1 MSGLPAKPSSCSTA
15 ISTGRPWQSQ
25 PARRGTCQPCMGLNR
40 GKTSLNAR
48 ASMWW
53 GPGGPFAGGGAR
65 AAVGRGRTLIEVPLR
80 LARRALQRPGED
92 LPVLPAPQDL
102 LLEGGQVDLRG
113 QGREGAG
120 RTRSTH
126 APIVPES
133 TTGFAQAGL
142 ACPMARY
149 RFLDGMGDVVA

>member
-1 MSGLPAKPSSCSTA
+1 MPYRSMSGLPANPSSCSTA

-25 PARRGTCQPCMGLNR
+25 PARRGTGQPCMVFNR
-40 GKTSLNAR
+40 GETSLKAR
-48 ASMWW
+48 APMW
-53 GPGGPFAGGGAR
+53 GGAG
-65 AAVGRGRTLIEVPLR
+65 AAVGRGRTLVEVPLR

-113 QGREGAG
+113 EGREGAG
-120 RTRSTH
+120 RARSTH

-133 TTGFAQAGL
+133 TTGFAQAG
-142 ACPMARY
+142 
-149 RFLDGMGDVVA
+149 VA